1 MDIRITD
8 WADLEVAFWIPV
20 NFRTCFFT
28 LITTDELFSLVVL
41 FSLVGY
47 QSRLQAQN
55 GRVESSH
62 LTVALQKSCSII
74 MHRNLKKS
82 L

>member
-1 MDIRITD
+1 MDIRVTD
-8 WADLEVAFWIPV
+8 WADLEAAFWIPIS
-20 NFRTCFFT
+20 FRTCFFT
-28 LITTDELFSLVVL
+28 LITTEELFSLVVL

-47 QSRLQAQN
+47 RLQAQN